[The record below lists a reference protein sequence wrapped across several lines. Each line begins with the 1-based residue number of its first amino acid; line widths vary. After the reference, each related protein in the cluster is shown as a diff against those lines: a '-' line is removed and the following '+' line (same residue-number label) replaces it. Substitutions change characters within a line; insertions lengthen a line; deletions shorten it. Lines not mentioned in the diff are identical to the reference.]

1 MSSTKVQEVVPH
13 TPVLL
18 REICDAFEPLIGRAS
33 LNYFD
38 GTFGRG
44 GHYQALLKMAP
55 QLNATAFDQDVAA
68 IEYAQKN
75 FATQIEQNKLRI
87 LHTNFSQ
94 FPAWKK
100 DHSDQLFDF
109 MLLDLG
115 VSSPQLDEAERGFSF
130 YHDGPLDMRMNQ
142 TQEVTAE
149 YIINTAKEE
158 DLIRIFK
165 DYGEVYSPFRVVRA
179 ICHDR
184 KEKAFQ
190 STLQLAG
197 LIERVDGWRV
207 KGRHPATQYF
217 MALRLA
223 VNAELDVI
231 SEAVPSMIQSLTMG
245 GRIAVISFHSLE
257 DRIIKNLFKDH
268 KELGYPIHKKVIIPT
283 EDECEVNPRSRSA
296 KLRVFERGAQDEPRK
311 YSKYKTIS

>member
-1 MSSTKVQEVVPH
+1 MNTTKVQDSALHV
-13 TPVLL
+13 PVLL
-18 REICDAFEPLIGRAS
+18 NEICEAFEPLKKRTP
-33 LNYFD
+33 LYYFD

-44 GHYQALLKMAP
+44 GHYSALVHLAP
-55 QLNATAFDQDVAA
+55 QLKAVAFDQDLAA
-68 IEYAQKN
+68 IQYAHEKYS
-75 FATQIEQNKLRI
+75 AQIQSGNLQIHHR
-87 LHTNFSQ
+87 NFSE
-94 FPAWKK
+94 FSVWKQQNPE
-100 DHSDQLFDF
+100 SAFDF
-109 MLLDLG
+109 ILLDLG
-115 VSSPQLDEAERGFSF
+115 VSSPQLDEADRGFSF
-130 YHDGPLDMRMNQ
+130 YQDGPLDMRMNQ
-142 TQEVTAE
+142 KQEVTAE
-149 YIINTAKEE
+149 YILNTAREE

-223 VNAELDVI
+223 VNSELDVI
-231 SEAVPSMIQSLTMG
+231 REAIPTMMQSLNRG
-245 GRIAVISFHSLE
+245 GRLAVISFHSLE
-257 DRIIKNLFKDH
+257 DRIIKNLFKES
-268 KELGYPIHKKVIIPT
+268 KELGYPIHKKVIVPT
-283 EDECEVNPRSRSA
+283 EDECEKNPRSRSA

-311 YSKYKTIS
+311 YSKYKTVL